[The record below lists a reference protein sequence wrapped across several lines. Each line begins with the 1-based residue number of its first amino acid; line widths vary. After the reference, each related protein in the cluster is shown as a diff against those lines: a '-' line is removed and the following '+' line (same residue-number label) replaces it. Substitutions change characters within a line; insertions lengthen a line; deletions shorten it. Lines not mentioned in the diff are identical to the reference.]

1 MAFAICL
8 VQIFGRFIRKS
19 CQIHGC
25 RVGAENMVVDMDT
38 IGKCVWGCQ
47 TSRQTVIRVM
57 KKCFGSLPI
66 RTLRSR
72 LVSVVR
78 RGNHQS
84 TTSSPAAF
92 WLCVSKSCSVLIV
105 CSSASAFPLT
115 ATHNGGTS
123 SRIHEHVQLH
133 RRQGWFQSTVLLS
146 RVAASSTNQC
156 SDWHACRYG
165 PMCLKEASHSTYGQ
179 PFSDWTIISS
189 VASRHNLWYW
199 KQVNPINIA
208 PTACLKLM
216 PCVLLKM
223 DYMIM
228 GHWFWVVPYRFCRLR
243 ELPQSSRQ
251 LLTTLFIH

>member
-1 MAFAICL
+1 M
-8 VQIFGRFIRKS
+8 
-19 CQIHGC
+19 
-25 RVGAENMVVDMDT
+25 
-38 IGKCVWGCQ
+38 
-47 TSRQTVIRVM
+47 M

-66 RTLRSR
+66 RTLRSC

-78 RGNHQS
+78 SSNHQS
-84 TTSSPAAF
+84 TTSSP
-92 WLCVSKSCSVLIV
+92 

-115 ATHNGGTS
+115 ATHHGGTS

-133 RRQGWFQSTVLLS
+133 RRQGWFQSTVLS

-165 PMCLKEASHSTYGQ
+165 PMCLKEARHSTYGQ

-189 VASRHNLWYW
+189 VASRIV
-199 KQVNPINIA
+199 KTQPFINIA

-228 GHWFWVVPYRFCRLR
+228 GHWFWVVPYRFCRFR

-251 LLTTLFIH
+251 LLTTLFIN